1 MTSKNNDNLDR
12 IENLSSTFSNLQ
24 NLILTTAAEATTD
37 GSQAIIIKNISNDTL
52 LKLEMFILIFNDD
65 DENIYKSSIVLR
77 KRENLEFLSTSNI
90 QPITEAQPN
99 WTVNFINNNQNL
111 GIITNTNS
119 DPVKIKILFNEYSVK
134 TK

>member
-37 GSQAIIIKNISNDTL
+37 GSQSIIIKNISNDTL

>member
-12 IENLSSTFSNLQ
+12 IENLTSTFSNLQ

-37 GSQAIIIKNISNDTL
+37 GSQSIIIKNISNDTL

-77 KRENLEFLSTSNI
+77 KRQNLEFLSTSNI
-90 QPITEAQPN
+90 QPITEGQPN
-99 WTVNFINNNQNL
+99 WTINFINNNQNL
-111 GIITNTNS
+111 GIVTNTNS

-134 TK
+134 TN